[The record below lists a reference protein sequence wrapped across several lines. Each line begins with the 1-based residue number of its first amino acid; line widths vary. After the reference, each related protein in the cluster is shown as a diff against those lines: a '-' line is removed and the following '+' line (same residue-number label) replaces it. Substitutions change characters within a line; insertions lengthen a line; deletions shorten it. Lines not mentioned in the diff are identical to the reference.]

1 MTTASEAKFTK
12 TQLVQSKKY
21 RQYRDVLTVI
31 LSDDASYTHKEVKQ
45 ALDKFLKT
53 PVRNKINKKGE

>member
-21 RQYRDVLTVI
+21 RQYRDALTVI

-53 PVRNKINKKGE
+53 PVKNKINKKGE